1 MTSTRRTFLASA
13 TTAFG
18 AACAV
23 PAPTKITGIA
33 LATIH
38 GNFHK
43 FVAMNS
49 YDNEP
54 KGTQYTNTL
63 VRISTD
69 AGVEGVGVMGYPRP
83 NAAFLAD
90 IRSLIGVSPDSLYEF
105 RDGHIAG
112 RSPQF
117 ADLLVKYKHLD
128 GPLCDLIGKLRG
140 VPCWRLFGNSV
151 RDRVEVYDG
160 TLYFSD
166 IWYRDRGVQAVVD
179 EAREAVGNGY
189 RGIKLKIGRG
199 SKWMQRD
206 QGLRRDIEVIQAV
219 RDAIG
224 MGPKLLVDANN
235 GFRTDYE
242 GAWQLLESTK
252 QQRLDWLEEVFPED
266 REQYRRLRSEMKRAG
281 IRTPIADGEN
291 MRSATD
297 FQPFVQPERLFD
309 VMQLDIRTGGILDC
323 REMSMMGE
331 PHGAAAVPHNWG
343 SQVGLLMS
351 LHLAKTQE
359 NTIAA
364 EDDRSSCPALTVRGY
379 TFQDGY
385 YTVSSEPGLGVEVNT
400 DLYESPDFP
409 AQTVIA

>member
-13 TTAFG
+13 TTAVG

-23 PAPTKITGIA
+23 SAPAKISGIT
-33 LATIH
+33 LAAIQ

-63 VRISTD
+63 VRLSTD
-69 AGVEGVGVMGYPRP
+69 VGVEGVGVMGYARP
-83 NAAFLAD
+83 TAAFLAD
-90 IRSLIGVSPDSLYEF
+90 IRSLIGVSPEALYEF
-105 RDGHIAG
+105 RDGRIAG
-112 RSPQF
+112 RSQQF

-140 VPCWRLFGNSV
+140 VPCWKLFGDSV

-166 IWYRDRGVQAVVD
+166 LWYRDRGVQAVVE
-179 EAREAVGNGY
+179 EAQEAVRSGY

-206 QGLRRDIEVIQAV
+206 EGLRRDIEIIQAV

-224 MGPKLLVDANN
+224 MSPKLLVDANN
-235 GFRTDYE
+235 GFRNDYE

-252 QQRLDWLEEVFPED
+252 HQRLTGWRKCSL
-266 REQYRRLRSEMKRAG
+266 
-281 IRTPIADGEN
+281 
-291 MRSATD
+291 
-297 FQPFVQPERLFD
+297 
-309 VMQLDIRTGGILDC
+309 RTGSSTAAC
-323 REMSMMGE
+323 AETWNAREFALQSRTERTCGARQTSGRTSSRNGCSMSCNSTFA
-331 PHGAAAVPHNWG
+331 P
-343 SQVGLLMS
+343 
-351 LHLAKTQE
+351 
-359 NTIAA
+359 A
-364 EDDRSSCPALTVRGY
+364 ES
-379 TFQDGY
+379 
-385 YTVSSEPGLGVEVNT
+385 
-400 DLYESPDFP
+400 
-409 AQTVIA
+409 